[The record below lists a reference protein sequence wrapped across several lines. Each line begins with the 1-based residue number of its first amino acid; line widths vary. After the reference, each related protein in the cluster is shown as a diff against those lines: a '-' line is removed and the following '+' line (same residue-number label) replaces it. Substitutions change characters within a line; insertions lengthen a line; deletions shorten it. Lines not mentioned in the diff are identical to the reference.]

1 VLLLVGIFGKTP
13 DPGASLPDGPSTSAA
28 RQTSTT
34 SLPPGSTSP
43 TATTPPP
50 VATTT
55 TTVPPPPPPGSIPD
69 TTVVVLNS
77 TDTSG
82 LASRVTEYLDG
93 LGWQVEAPDNFLTT
107 LEETTVY
114 YPEGEEAAARQLAAA
129 APGDADTVSPA
140 VPEVASDVLTVVLGN
155 DAVDW
160 VAPGEQPS
168 PTTT

>member
-1 VLLLVGIFGKTP
+1 MLLLVGIFGQTP
-13 DPGASLPDGPSTSAA
+13 DPVAGPDTSSPLATSPGQTASQLPG
-28 RQTSTT
+28 TT
-34 SLPPGSTSP
+34 PPTTTAPPTTSTSP
-43 TATTPPP
+43 TEPP
-50 VATTT
+50 V
-55 TTVPPPPPPGSIPD
+55 PSSDSIPD
-69 TTVVVLNS
+69 TTVIVLNS

-93 LGWQVEAPDNFLTT
+93 LGWQLAAPDNFLTT

-114 YPEGEEAAARQLAAA
+114 YPEGQEAAARQLAAA

-140 VPEVASDVLTVVLGN
+140 IPEVGADVLTLVLGN

-160 VAPGEQPS
+160 VAPGQPP

>member
-1 VLLLVGIFGKTP
+1 MLLLVGIFGEAP
-13 DPGASLPDGPSTSAA
+13 DPGASLPEGAPTSAA
-28 RQTSTT
+28 SPPSTT
-34 SLPPGSTSP
+34 SLPPGTTPP
-43 TATTPPP
+43 TATSPP

-55 TTVPPPPPPGSIPD
+55 TTASSVPAPGAIPD
-69 TTVVVLNS
+69 TTVIVLNS

-82 LASRVTEYLDG
+82 LASRVSEYLVG

-114 YPEGEEAAARQLAAA
+114 YPEGQEAAARQLAAA

-160 VAPGEQPS
+160 VAPGEQPP